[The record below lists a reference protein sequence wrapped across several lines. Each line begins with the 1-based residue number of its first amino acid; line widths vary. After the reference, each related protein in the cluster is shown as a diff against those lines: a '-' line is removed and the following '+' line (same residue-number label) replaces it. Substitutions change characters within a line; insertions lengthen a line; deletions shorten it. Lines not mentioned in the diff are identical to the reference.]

1 MIRKLLLK
9 NSLWHKYMKP
19 NIGFGHKH
27 EYPGINATTKQ
38 IEVPDTDILDD
49 KVIYEAEYEF
59 TAEKIDELLKY
70 LAAIAIA
77 IIISTIIAFIL
88 MK

>member
-1 MIRKLLLK
+1 
-9 NSLWHKYMKP
+9 MKP

-27 EYPGINATTKQ
+27 EYPGINAPTKQ